1 MPKSTEEWIKDVES
15 RTLFV
20 AGFARSVTQDQL
32 IDFFEKSFEGVCN
45 MRMRRRDRDPNDDV
59 SPVPIHHMILSPR
72 RRFSSTFSQKLPRR
86 SSVQSS

>member
-1 MPKSTEEWIKDVES
+1 MPKYTEEWIKDVES

-59 SPVPIHHMILSPR
+59 SPVPIHHMILLPR

>member
-1 MPKSTEEWIKDVES
+1 MPKYTEEWIKDVES

-59 SPVPIHHMILSPR
+59 SFVVPIRHMTLKPM
-72 RRFSSTFSQKLPRR
+72 
-86 SSVQSS
+86 